1 MNAIKSSLSS
11 TNQWLTFSWIY
22 FVLLVIV
29 RMKLFDLYAI
39 KLNEKLS
46 IVKENTYNVYGIA
59 RQVVNDD
66 NRFFGNIGLT
76 VTVPNNEYGECD
88 W

>member
-11 TNQWLTFSWIY
+11 TNQWLTFSWIC

-29 RMKLFDLYAI
+29 RMKLFDFYTI
-39 KLNEKLS
+39 KLNEKLL
-46 IVKENTYNVYGIA
+46 IVKENTCNVYGIA

-66 NRFFGNIGLT
+66 NSYFGNIGLT